1 MLQTSHLLI
10 RVCISMRKNTT
21 HEYID
26 MHVCF
31 VHNKSILKGLLSAS
45 SKYLNVQRIDF
56 QEIYEGTT

>member
-1 MLQTSHLLI
+1 
-10 RVCISMRKNTT
+10 MRKNTT

-45 SKYLNVQRIDF
+45 SLNVQRIDF